1 MCPDK
6 VKNIFSHKQLGYGFR
21 YVFVCGKQSHAH
33 VVAAAANKWM
43 GATGWWSNIPKMMQ
57 VRKVMCVLFV
67 CLHDCIMILTLHVPR
82 STFAR

>member
-33 VVAAAANKWM
+33 VVAAAANRWM

-57 VRKVMCVLFV
+57 VRASNNTWCVV
-67 CLHDCIMILTLHVPR
+67 AWP
-82 STFAR
+82 